1 MAADMTDEAK
11 GTLRTASVD
20 DAPAITDFLAALGL
34 VMPDGPE
41 AVIRHWRG
49 LWVDNPALAHH
60 ASDVALGWV
69 LEDQGAIKGFFGN
82 IPQVSW
88 LGGRPVRISSA
99 RAWALDPGYRTETPR
114 LCEAFFNQD
123 NVDVVLISSANPPAG
138 KRCLAFGGSKMPQP
152 GYADILY
159 WVVDSPG
166 FLKAAFRK
174 KGKSRFM
181 AGMLGLVGSVP
192 FDLSMRL
199 AGRRPYGALDK
210 ITPVGIGA
218 IDDAFDDLWTRR
230 KEQLPEVMLASRDA
244 ATLRWYFSLGA
255 ASDEVRF
262 LRYDDGGQLKGYV
275 VLVRE
280 DAPAIGLKRMKVADV
295 FIDGDDA
302 GVLRAL
308 LAGAYEYAMA
318 KRCHVLELIGLPEG
332 LRAEV
337 MKTKP
342 MSRPM
347 ATFPF
352 FFKALK
358 QDLAGNLAAPKSWY
372 VTAYDGDT
380 SLI

>member
-1 MAADMTDEAK
+1 MSSDQKGALRAAT
-11 GTLRTASVD
+11 VD

-41 AVIRHWRG
+41 AVVQHWRG

-60 ASDVALGWV
+60 SKDVALGWV
-69 LEDQGAIKGFFGN
+69 LEGAGEIKGFFGN

-88 LGGRPVRISSA
+88 LNGKPVLISSA
-99 RAWALDPGYRTETPR
+99 RAWALDPDYRTETPR
-114 LCEAFFNQD
+114 LCEAFFGQD

-152 GYADILY
+152 DYGDILY
-159 WVVDSPG
+159 WVVDAPG

-174 KGKSRFM
+174 KGKGPFA
-181 AGMLGLVGSVP
+181 AGMLGLLGSVP
-192 FDLSMRL
+192 LDFSMRL

-218 IDDAFDDLWTRR
+218 LDVAFDDLWGRR
-230 KEQLPEVMLASRDA
+230 KQQLSGVMLASRDA
-244 ATLRWYFSLGA
+244 ATLSWYFSLGA
-255 ASDEVRF
+255 AKDDVRF
-262 LRYDDGGQLKGYV
+262 LRYDDGGELKGYA

-280 DAPAIGLKRMKVADV
+280 DAPAIGLKRMKIADL
-295 FIDGDDA
+295 FIDGDDSK
-302 GVLRAL
+302 VLKSL

-318 KRCHVLELIGLPEG
+318 KKCHVLEVIGLPQV

-352 FFKALK
+352 FFKALSP
-358 QDLAGNLAAPKSWY
+358 DLKSPLAAPESWY

>member
-1 MAADMTDEAK
+1 MTDTAK
-11 GTLRTASVD
+11 GTLRTASID

-49 LWVDNPALAHH
+49 LWVDNPALSHH
-60 ASDVALGWV
+60 ARDVALGWV
-69 LEDQGAIKGFFGN
+69 LEDGGAIKGFFGN

-88 LGGRPVRISSA
+88 QGDTPVLISSA
-99 RAWALDPGYRTETPR
+99 RAWAVDPGYRTETPR
-114 LCEAFFNQD
+114 LCEAFFGQT

-138 KRCLAFGGSKMPQP
+138 KRCLAYGGAKMPQP

-159 WVVDSPG
+159 WVVDAPG

-174 KGKSRFM
+174 KGRGNFM
-181 AGMLGLVGSVP
+181 AGLLGLLGSVP
-192 FDLSMRL
+192 LDFSMRI

-210 ITPVGIGA
+210 ITPVGVSA
-218 IDDAFDDLWTRR
+218 IDDAFDNLWTRR
-230 KEQLPEVMLASRDA
+230 KKQLADVLLASRDA
-244 ATLRWYFSLGA
+244 ETLKWYFSLGA

-262 LRYDDGGQLKGYV
+262 LRYDDDGMLKGYA

-280 DAPAIGLKRMKVADV
+280 DAPAIGLKRMKIADI
-295 FIDGDDA
+295 FIDGDDPK
-302 GVLRAL
+302 VLQAL
-308 LAGAYEYAMA
+308 LAGAYEYAIA

-332 LRAEV
+332 LRAEA

-352 FFKALK
+352 FYKAMS
-358 QDLAGNLAAPKSWY
+358 GEMAARLGDPAAWY

>member
-1 MAADMTDEAK
+1 MSEDIKGALRAA
-11 GTLRTASVD
+11 RVD
-20 DAPAITDFLAALGL
+20 DAPAITDFLARLGL

-41 AVIRHWRG
+41 AVIRHWQG
-49 LWVDNPALAHH
+49 LWVDNPAMEHH
-60 ASDVALGWV
+60 AADVSLGSV
-69 LEDQGAIKGFFGN
+69 LEDDGQIKGFFGN

-88 LGGRPVRISSA
+88 LNGGPVRISSA
-99 RAWALDPGYRTETPR
+99 RAWAVDPDYRTETPR
-114 LCEAFFNQD
+114 LCEAFFDQKNID
-123 NVDVVLISSANPPAG
+123 AVLISSANPPAG
-138 KRCLAFGGSKMPQP
+138 KRCLAFGGAKMPQP
-152 GYADILY
+152 GYGNILY
-159 WVVDSPG
+159 WVVDASG
-166 FLKAAFRK
+166 FLRAAFRK
-174 KGKSRFM
+174 KGKGPFV
-181 AGMLGLVGSVP
+181 AAALGLLGSVP
-192 FDLSMRL
+192 LDFTMRL

-218 IDDAFDDLWTRR
+218 IDDAFDDLWSRR
-230 KEQLPEVMLASRDA
+230 KGQLDGVMLASRDA

-255 ASDEVRF
+255 ARDDVRF
-262 LRYDDGGQLKGYV
+262 LRYDDSGTLKGYA

-280 DAPAIGLKRMKVADV
+280 DASAIGLRRMKIADI
-295 FIDGDDA
+295 FIDDDDPA
-302 GVLRAL
+302 ILKSL

-318 KRCHVLELIGLPEG
+318 RKCHVLEVIGLPEY

-352 FFKALK
+352 FYKAL
-358 QDLAGNLAAPKSWY
+358 APSLAARLSDPAGWY

>member
-1 MAADMTDEAK
+1 MTDTAK
-11 GTLRTASVD
+11 GALRTASID
-20 DAPAITDFLAALGL
+20 DAPAITGFLAALGL

-49 LWVDNPALAHH
+49 LWMDNPALPHH
-60 ASDVALGWV
+60 AKDVALGWV
-69 LEDQGAIKGFFGN
+69 LEDGGAIKGFFGN
-82 IPQVSW
+82 IPQISW
-88 LGGRPVRISSA
+88 QGDKPVLISSA
-99 RAWALDPGYRTETPR
+99 RAWAVDPGYRTETSR
-114 LCEAFFNQD
+114 LCEAFFGQT

-138 KRCLAFGGSKMPQP
+138 KRCLAYGGAKMPQP

-159 WVVDSPG
+159 WVVDASG

-174 KGKSRFM
+174 KGRGKFM
-181 AGMLGLVGSVP
+181 AGLLGLLGSVP
-192 FDLSMRL
+192 LDFSMRI

-210 ITPVGIGA
+210 ITPVGVGA
-218 IDDAFDDLWTRR
+218 IDDAFDDLWTR
-230 KEQLPEVMLASRDA
+230 KKKQLADVMLASRDA
-244 ATLRWYFSLGA
+244 ETLKWYFSLGA
-255 ASDEVRF
+255 ASDDVRF
-262 LRYDDGGQLKGYV
+262 LRYDDGGMLKGYA

-280 DAPAIGLKRMKVADV
+280 DAPGIGLKRMKIADI

-302 GVLRAL
+302 KVLQAL

-332 LRAEV
+332 LRGEV

-352 FFKALK
+352 FYKAMG
-358 QDLAGNLAAPKSWY
+358 AEMAARLGDPAAWY

>member
-1 MAADMTDEAK
+1 MSSEQKGALRAAT
-11 GTLRTASVD
+11 VD

-60 ASDVALGWV
+60 AKDVALGWV
-69 LEDQGAIKGFFGN
+69 LEDAGSIKGFFGN

-88 LGGRPVRISSA
+88 LDGKPVLISSA
-99 RAWALDPGYRTETPR
+99 RAWALDADYRTETPR
-114 LCEAFFNQD
+114 LCEAFFGQD

-152 GYADILY
+152 GYGDILY
-159 WVVDSPG
+159 WVVDAPG

-174 KGKSRFM
+174 KGKGPFV
-181 AGMLGLVGSVP
+181 AGMLGLLGSVP
-192 FDLSMRL
+192 LDFSMRL

-210 ITPVGIGA
+210 ITPVGLGA
-218 IDDAFDDLWTRR
+218 VDAAFDDLWARR
-230 KEQLPEVMLASRDA
+230 KKQLPGVMLASRDA
-244 ATLRWYFSLGA
+244 ATLKWYFSLGA
-255 ASDEVRF
+255 AKDDVRF
-262 LRYDDGGQLKGYV
+262 LRFDEGGDLKGYA

-280 DAPAIGLKRMKVADV
+280 DAPAIGLKRMKIADL
-295 FIDGDDA
+295 FIDGDDPA
-302 GVLRAL
+302 VLKSL

-318 KRCHVLELIGLPEG
+318 KKCHVLEVIGLPQG

-352 FFKALK
+352 FFKALSPGLE
-358 QDLAGNLAAPKSWY
+358 DTLAAPESWY